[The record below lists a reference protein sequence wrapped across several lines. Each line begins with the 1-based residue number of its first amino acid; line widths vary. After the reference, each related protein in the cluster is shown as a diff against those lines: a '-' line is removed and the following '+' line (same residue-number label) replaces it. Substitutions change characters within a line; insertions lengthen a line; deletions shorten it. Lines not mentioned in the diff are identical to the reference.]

1 MLKKNLKSNGRKIAS
16 LQRLPTKALYLFV
29 SFIFVH
35 FTDNK
40 NITDIAANE
49 KSVVTV
55 PAVPVG
61 GKNKK
66 DFKNGIFG
74 SILNQRQFFPSTSIL
89 RNPFEFPRQQ
99 NDKVSPPAVS
109 QFRASQFLLNSNEAS
124 NNGQQNIHVAQ
135 QQQKPPQ
142 NSVIVQQQ
150 SPHPSTLRM
159 QQSPYDLNPALTTM
173 NGLTESQLDAA
184 LDDVNISESS
194 IGGGDEEFISLEEAI
209 KRLKQAWMNELASPK
224 LLSSQY
230 ELINAIIQ
238 QIDEFE
244 TLTANYTQEQK
255 LNPAF
260 NIRRMEI
267 SRIQYVINSYI
278 RARLQKI
285 EKDPVG
291 LLKEHEDRLNG
302 ISASTE
308 ELLEEKEIEFAE
320 KFFESSRKLLL
331 DQFLGTLVPSL
342 QKIPRIKDPNS
353 TARVFFEV
361 LIDGCESITVPRL
374 KEKDL
379 EMIVELKK
387 GDRVLAPFKSV
398 EELLEKGHIKL
409 L

>member
-1 MLKKNLKSNGRKIAS
+1 
-16 LQRLPTKALYLFV
+16 
-29 SFIFVH
+29 
-35 FTDNK
+35 
-40 NITDIAANE
+40 
-49 KSVVTV
+49 
-55 PAVPVG
+55 
-61 GKNKK
+61 
-66 DFKNGIFG
+66 
-74 SILNQRQFFPSTSIL
+74 
-89 RNPFEFPRQQ
+89 
-99 NDKVSPPAVS
+99 
-109 QFRASQFLLNSNEAS
+109 
-124 NNGQQNIHVAQ
+124 
-135 QQQKPPQ
+135 
-142 NSVIVQQQ
+142 
-150 SPHPSTLRM
+150 
-159 QQSPYDLNPALTTM
+159 M

-291 LLKEHEDRLNG
+291 LLKEHEDRING

-361 LIDGCESITVPRL
+361 LIDSCESITVPKL